1 MVNENTITC
10 QEFVEMVTDYLENV
24 LLPQARKQFEEH
36 AELCPGCETYLE
48 QVQQTI
54 VMLRHVAEEPATPE
68 TKQKLLQVFHQLKH
82 NHQLNHE

>member
-1 MVNENTITC
+1 MIHENTITC

-48 QVQQTI
+48 QIQQTV
-54 VMLRHVAEEPATPE
+54 VMLRKVADEPATPE

-82 NHQLNHE
+82 DSQVKHQ

>member
-1 MVNENTITC
+1 MTNNITITC

-24 LLPQARKQFEEH
+24 LLPETRKQFEEH

-48 QVQQTI
+48 QIQQTI
-54 VMLRHVAEEPATPE
+54 VMMRRIGEETPTPE

-82 NHQLNHE
+82 E

>member
-1 MVNENTITC
+1 MTNNITITC

-24 LLPQARKQFEEH
+24 LLPETRRQFEEH

-48 QVQQTI
+48 QIQQTI
-54 VMLRHVAEEPATPE
+54 VMMRRIGEETPTPE

-82 NHQLNHE
+82 E